1 MIAAF
6 VTDVVAALVFATW
19 LYLALGRGGFWR
31 GREND
36 RTMHGALKHRDPALP
51 WPRVVAIIP
60 ARNEADLV
68 ATTVGSLLRQRYPGE
83 LSVVVVDDH
92 SDDGTA
98 SVARRAAVDAGA
110 GERLTVLSAPPLPN
124 DWTGKLWALATGV
137 AHVDARCDVTREP
150 PEYLLFTD
158 ADIRYEPDA
167 VAALVSSAV
176 AERRVLSSLMVAL
189 RCESLAERAL
199 IPAFVFF
206 FQMLYPFAWVTEP
219 RRSTAA
225 AAGGCVLVAR
235 RALAEA
241 GGIAAI
247 RGSLI
252 DDCALARALKPRGP
266 IALALGEHVHS
277 LRPYPAF
284 ADIRRMVVR
293 SAYAQLRFSPW
304 LLIGVVLAMLFVFI
318 APVAIGLFATGW
330 VQALGLASW
339 ASMGVLFMPMLKRYA
354 VPVAWAFGLP
364 LIAATYLSF
373 TIESAWQHGRGR
385 GGLWKGRVAGSVAD
399 AP

>member
-1 MIAAF
+1 MIGR
-6 VTDVVAALVFATW
+6 VVAVLVLATW
-19 LYLALGRGGFWR
+19 LYLAFGRGGFWR

-36 RTMHGALKHRDPALP
+36 RTMVDALRQRDPTAP

-60 ARNEADLV
+60 ARNEAELV
-68 ATTVGSLLRQRYPGE
+68 GSTVGSLLRQRYPGS
-83 LSVVVVDDH
+83 LSVIVVDDH

-98 SVARRAAVDAGA
+98 AVARRAAVDADA
-110 GERLTVLSAPPLPN
+110 VDRLTVLSAPSLPR
-124 DWTGKLWALATGV
+124 DWTGKLWAVATGV
-137 AHVDARCDVTREP
+137 AQVEASSDPSD
-150 PEYLLFTD
+150 YLLFTD
-158 ADIRYEPDA
+158 ADIGYEPDA

-206 FQMLYPFAWVTEP
+206 FQMLYPFAWVSQP
-219 RRSTAA
+219 RRRTAA
-225 AAGGCVLVAR
+225 AAGGCVLVER
-235 RALAEA
+235 QALSRA

-252 DDCALARALKPRGP
+252 DDCALARALKPQGS
-266 IALALGEHVHS
+266 IALALGEHVRS

-304 LLIGVVLAMLFVFI
+304 LLAGVAAAMLLVFI
-318 APVAIGLFATGW
+318 APVLLGLVASGW
-330 VQALGLASW
+330 TRVLGLASW
-339 ASMGVLFMPMLKRYA
+339 ASMSLLFMPMLKRYR
-354 VPVAWAFGLP
+354 VPIVWAIGLP
-364 LIAATYLSF
+364 LIAATYLVF
-373 TIESAWQHGRGR
+373 TVESAWQHGRGR
-385 GGLWKGRVAGSVAD
+385 GGQWKGRVAASA
-399 AP
+399 AEHR

>member
-1 MIAAF
+1 MIVAILAAS
-6 VTDVVAALVFATW
+6 VFATW
-19 LYLALGRGGFWR
+19 LYLAFGRGGFWR

-36 RTMHGALKHRDPALP
+36 RTMHEALRQRDPAAP

-60 ARNEADLV
+60 ARNEAELV
-68 ATTVGSLLRQRYPGE
+68 GATVGSLLGQRYPGE

-98 SVARRAAVDAGA
+98 AVARVAAIDAGA
-110 GERLTVLSAPPLPN
+110 ADRLTVLSAPPLPH
-124 DWTGKLWALATGV
+124 DWTGKLWAVATGV
-137 AHVDARCDVTREP
+137 AHVEALTNA

-158 ADIRYEPDA
+158 ADIRYEPAA
-167 VAALVSSAV
+167 VAALVSFAV

-189 RCESLAERAL
+189 RCESLAEHAL

-206 FQMLYPFAWVTEP
+206 FQMLYPFAWISQP
-219 RRSTAA
+219 RRRTAA
-225 AAGGCVLVAR
+225 AAGGCVLVER
-235 RALAEA
+235 RALAAA

-252 DDCALARALKPRGP
+252 DDCALARALKPHGP
-266 IALALGEHVHS
+266 IGLALGEHVHS
-277 LRPYPAF
+277 LRPYPGF

-293 SAYAQLRFSPW
+293 SAYAQLRFSPS
-304 LLIGVVLAMLFVFI
+304 LLVGVVLAMLFVFI
-318 APVAIGLFATGW
+318 APVAFGLFASGW
-330 VQALGLASW
+330 AQAFGLATW
-339 ASMGVLFMPMLKRYA
+339 GLMGVLFMPMLKRYR
-354 VPVAWAFGLP
+354 VPLAWGFGLP
-364 LIAATYLSF
+364 LIAATYLCF

-385 GGLWKGRVAGSVAD
+385 GGLWKGRVNGSVAD